1 MIDLKELNDLLPV
14 DGLVVIRREKGKT
27 VSVRLVKEDEHI
39 STLNAMLEVAKLAGY
54 SIVAPNGNK
63 L

>member
-14 DGLVVIRREKGKT
+14 DGLVVIRREKGNT
-27 VSVRLVKEDEHI
+27 VGLRLVKEDEHI
-39 STLNAMLEVAKLAGY
+39 STLIAMLEVAKLAGY

>member
-1 MIDLKELNDLLPV
+1 MIDLEELNNLLPEN
-14 DGLVVIRREKGKT
+14 GFVVIRRENGET
-27 VSVRLVKEDEHI
+27 VGLRLVKGDEHI

-54 SIVAPNGNK
+54 SIVAPDGNT

>member
-27 VSVRLVKEDEHI
+27 VGLRLVKEDEHI

>member
-1 MIDLKELNDLLPV
+1 MFDSNGLNEFLP
-14 DGLVVIRREKGKT
+14 DNGLVVVRRKDGRT
-27 VSVRLVKEDEHI
+27 IGLRLVKDDEHI

-54 SIVAPNGNK
+54 SIVAPDGNK